1 MPGHRK
7 ILVLAVSVLLT
18 GCIEEFVPKIEE
30 TQNALVVNGTITDQE
45 GYQYVEISRT
55 SSYSKP
61 THLPERDCIIE
72 VSDSMGNSFRYDEY
86 SSGKYRCYI
95 EQQYLAVGNMYKLN
109 IKIRNGKEYASDYE
123 TILPCPPVKDLYYE
137 VQKVET
143 RDPYLTY
150 YGIQFFVD
158 VDGIG
163 TTDNYFRWKMEE
175 TWEYHAQHLITHYY
189 DNGMIDAYS
198 YTDNIWECWGTRPVP
213 MVFTKSTT
221 DLNENNLRKVPL
233 NYVSNQTERLK
244 IRYSLL
250 VKQYSLSRKAFNY
263 WNELKLQSQ
272 ETGGLYEGQPVT
284 ISGNIYNSSDSDEI
298 VLGYFD
304 ASAVQEKRILVEN
317 TFDFWIFNSTCLYDT
332 LTVGQLVER
341 FGANPAEPILLHIIP
356 VGNEIRYGYT
366 HQPCFDCTLDFGT
379 NTKPDF
385 WD

>member
-1 MPGHRK
+1 M
-7 ILVLAVSVLLT
+7 
-18 GCIEEFVPKIEE
+18 
-30 TQNALVVNGTITDQE
+30 
-45 GYQYVEISRT
+45 
-55 SSYSKP
+55 
-61 THLPERDCIIE
+61 
-72 VSDSMGNSFRYDEY
+72 
-86 SSGKYRCYI
+86 
-95 EQQYLAVGNMYKLN
+95 
-109 IKIRNGKEYASDYE
+109 
-123 TILPCPPVKDLYYE
+123 
-137 VQKVET
+137 QKVET

-366 HQPCFDCTLDFGT
+366 HQPCFLFKST
-379 NTKPDF
+379 
-385 WD
+385 